1 MNDWNDEPSRASIGK
16 IIDEL
21 RQPIHLDETFDVRV
35 MSAVHAEAL
44 AQCDARMAEVE
55 DETQAQRAWWR
66 RTYTVRLSP
75 IGGLALAASIFGLM
89 FLGLAARSR
98 MDGNSA
104 ASSKAVASAK
114 PSLPPVQDVHFI
126 LVDGSAKQVW
136 LVGDFNAWTKNQT
149 ALARGANGHTWT
161 VSLPLRQGRH
171 EYAFIVSDENGD
183 RWVAD
188 PLTRVHEDEFGTES
202 SVVSVGAAQ
211 VSPAI

>member
-1 MNDWNDEPSRASIGK
+1 MNDWNDEPSRASIEK

-21 RQPIHLDETFDVRV
+21 RKPIHLDETFDVRV

-44 AQCDARMAEVE
+44 AQCDARMAEGDDARE
-55 DETQAQRAWWR
+55 AQRAWWR
-66 RTYTVRLSP
+66 RSYTIRLSP
-75 IGGLALAASIFGLM
+75 LAGLALAASIFGLM
-89 FLGLAARSR
+89 FLGSATLSR
-98 MDGNSA
+98 RETST
-104 ASSKAVASAK
+104 ASSTVAKAATQR
-114 PSLPPVQDVHFI
+114 SLPPEQDVHFI

-136 LVGDFNAWTKNQT
+136 LVGDFNAWTKHQT
-149 ALARGANGHTWT
+149 ALVRGANGNTWT

-211 VSPAI
+211 ASPTI